1 MVNRQSILDEL
12 QELRTL
18 VRQQDC
24 DQVQLHVRL
33 FVHTCDRLTTPIV
46 SPPKGASYDP
56 PIYPAEDIG
65 LSIAL
70 VRSLRGYVAE
80 AASAIESD
88 PQDALKALDEA
99 LEALDTGRS

>member
-56 PIYPAEDIG
+56 QIYPAEDIG
-65 LSIAL
+65 LSLPWSGHCAVTLPKL
-70 VRSLRGYVAE
+70 V
-80 AASAIESD
+80 
-88 PQDALKALDEA
+88 PQSNPIRR
-99 LEALDTGRS
+99 TN